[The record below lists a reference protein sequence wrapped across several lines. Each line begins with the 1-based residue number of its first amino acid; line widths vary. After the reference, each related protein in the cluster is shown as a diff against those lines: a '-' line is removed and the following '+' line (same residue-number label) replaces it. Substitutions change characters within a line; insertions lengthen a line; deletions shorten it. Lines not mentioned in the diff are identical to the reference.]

1 MTAPVTA
8 LPTGFATEVDGAAAL
23 IVGGVHSF
31 PRHPQRGAL
40 AQPFAGAQSSAS
52 EVGVIGVPL
61 YALVAVDWATEVTTT
76 IERDGRTRTVFTT
89 GWLGTP
95 RGVTWYLHPAVH
107 DAERGLYLLDAS
119 ERFAASASTAEVPAA
134 VARAARSWDLGV
146 VPERVRVHNF
156 PL

>member
-1 MTAPVTA
+1 MTAPATA

-61 YALVAVDWATEVTTT
+61 YALVAVDWAIEVAT

-89 GWLGTP
+89 GWLGAP

-119 ERFAASASTAEVPAA
+119 ERFAASASAVEIPAA
-134 VARAARSWDLGV
+134 VARAARSWGLGA